1 MAEFLDENF
10 GAQTS
15 PVTIDDLV
23 ATPLLPTAALP
34 ESATRNRAATTA
46 LLSDDPSKAIDNYQ
60 LMMAEAQDGST
71 STLGVI
77 KDGIMKEAGQGD
89 IKGVMSVLSD
99 PSVPLEVKRKAIAGI
114 QNSQFLKDTPT
125 TLFSKSLAAPSK
137 GENREQEDARLSSA
151 DAIKEIYDAREQIQ
165 GLVNAHGASLQSDKP
180 LQTLDEMGE
189 LYLMPF
195 GNNINAGKIAGGV
208 TGPQSVWQ
216 TIKRYALAGST
227 TASLRER
234 LASIPPQN
242 RVEFAQSL
250 LESIKNN
257 SGIIFSNDNQFAQFD
272 KASTIFDEGGYS
284 STQEFLDN
292 ISPLFDVIGLGQVL
306 RGGGKAAKVAT
317 AAERA
322 ASAIPEFGNVTE
334 ATIKEARPTII
345 QGGPRNVQP
354 SDLATVTGRPTA
366 GAYDASIAS
375 LEAEKAGL
383 LGSASGRLENG
394 AVASLREEL
403 KAIPKPPQ
411 VAEVAKAL
419 QAEQGITSKAAKAQ
433 AREIVQDAQLEYN
446 ARTGRINNEITRN
459 SVGADAEQRIAELDK
474 QIALLQKNNTPMFLQ
489 KTQLSDAISRI
500 ELNAVVRVENPAAP
514 ASIVGSANPQ
524 QGRNLFDALYK
535 SQEEEVARGLYG
547 TSKTQAIINET
558 APQLATDSGKVISKI
573 PDVQRNLRQ
582 ELHVPEELVN
592 TLSNIGA
599 NNYTPMEKAQA
610 RARIANDFAAA
621 EGLTINEAMSS
632 FKLDGG
638 RINIGAVY
646 GTADGS
652 FLRAEDA
659 FNQAKVALRGH
670 GILDSEIEILKRQ
683 GLDHVPV
690 PLDAVKGIDGDYLV
704 RINTYHEIDPTDVAN
719 FDRLDVK
726 RNFFDRV
733 RPLVTEHKGS
743 MTRWLFDA
751 ASTLHPQIT
760 GAASVASDQTAR
772 LDKILLE
779 LAGEY
784 SDKYAKFPKERKA
797 KIDEYIREANYN
809 GIKFDRADLTARG
822 FDTAEIDAL
831 NSWRTF
837 WDGHFYLENYD
848 LVRTLNVQGF
858 QLFENQNTKLY
869 AKPIAKNQN
878 VGSLYDPATDTVI
891 THTKAEGDALYN
903 AGGSYAQLRRPTD
916 FNGVTASHMIVRNT
930 PTEYVRKIR
939 DSDLVLNYRDGY
951 YQLSYKAPRF
961 VEQTIRDSSGAA
973 SYVKTIAVAGDTREA
988 TQFADR
994 MASTQGIARSDFN
1007 VRGDA
1012 RALRRDD
1019 DAYWDLQQSS
1029 GRIAQRHRGKLLE
1042 DAAGLNQ
1049 LGDGSHIVNPVD
1061 SAIKSASSIAGRT
1074 VSRPMIEAAKARF
1087 IQQFEELLPPNGIGG
1102 RRYPKSVGEINLK
1115 GAETSSKV
1123 ADART
1128 TYEYIN
1134 YLENGYL
1141 NSADDIFKTGMNAMA
1156 EMLGQYSLKTN
1167 SKILAKAEHGA
1178 LELSEASPTGLAK
1191 RGVFFSYIGSN
1202 FLRQLIVQPHQV
1214 LRTFSYNPAGWLGGS
1229 IQRRLGEWAGDK
1241 MGVTSGS
1248 KFTKFMDESGLLDA
1262 VDKSNLVRGTLKD
1275 AADATNL
1282 LTKSV
1287 QKTGNFVRRIG
1298 FDAGESANLLGHA
1311 AAVYD
1316 RFERKGLNL
1325 ADKAIRD
1332 QAYAEIRA
1340 ISYDMN
1346 FAGDMVYN
1354 QTTPAMIL
1362 QFMQVPHKA
1371 FLQMTNRRIP
1381 APVRARM
1388 VAADI
1393 LMWGGPTALVG
1404 SLMSDDILP
1413 DNPELREAFTYGLES
1428 MLYNNMFRTFFDEEG
1443 ERTSVDFSALQ
1454 PFDTKGWQKFFEA
1467 MYSGGFTQMISNS
1480 PAGQLF
1486 LKEGGRTQ
1494 NAIRA
1499 MGRYFG
1505 VVEDYEDSPETFLS
1519 VMDEVAKISSLY
1531 SNAIKGKL
1539 MLDAQKKVDQYGA
1552 TIDKSTSR
1560 VEGWAQMLG
1569 FGTADSRDFYE
1580 SSINMSK
1587 DVKAHKDEVLTVYK
1601 DIKRYY
1607 YEKLQ
1612 VENTDPEF
1620 IQKVT
1625 GRVMKVFEN
1634 DPVALAIIAGQL
1646 QSDLQGP
1653 DAALMK
1659 LFMTRSGI
1667 PTIGNLKDQV
1677 RQMPVDD
1684 ETKKLMMQRIDDVAQ
1699 IRQSNDERK

>member
-15 PVTIDDLV
+15 PVNLDDLV

-34 ESATRNRAATTA
+34 QSATRSRAATAA
-46 LLSDDPSKAIDNYQ
+46 LLSDPKKAIDNYQ
-60 LMMAEAQDGST
+60 LMMAEAGDGS
-71 STLGVI
+71 SATLGVI
-77 KDGIMKEAGQGD
+77 KDGVMKEAGQGD

-99 PSVPLEVKRKAIAGI
+99 PSVPLEIKQKAIDGVK
-114 QNSQFLKDTPT
+114 NSQFLKDTPT
-125 TLFSKSLAAPSK
+125 ALFSKSLAAPSQ

-165 GLVNAHGASLQSDKP
+165 GLVNAHGASLQNESTM
-180 LQTLDEMGE
+180 QTIDEMGE

-234 LASIPPQN
+234 LASIPPSQ

-250 LESIKNN
+250 LESIKTN

-292 ISPLFDVIGLGQVL
+292 VSPLFDVIGLGQVL
-306 RGGGKAAKVAT
+306 RGGSKAAKVAGV
-317 AAERA
+317 AERA
-322 ASAIPEFGNVTE
+322 AIRPEISGITE
-334 ATIKEARPTII
+334 ATIKEPRSTINM
-345 QGGPRNVQP
+345 GGPSNVRP
-354 SDLATVTGRPTA
+354 EDLATVTGRPTA

-375 LEAEKAGL
+375 LEAEKASL

-433 AREIVQDAQLEYN
+433 AREIVADAQLEYN
-446 ARTGRINNEITRN
+446 SRTGRINNEITRN
-459 SVGADAEQRIAELDK
+459 SIGADAEQRIAELDK
-474 QIALLQKNNTPMFLQ
+474 QIALLQKNNTPVFLQ

-500 ELNAVVRVENPAAP
+500 ELNSIVRAEHPAAP
-514 ASIVGSANPQ
+514 AYVVGSANPQ

-547 TSKTQAIINET
+547 TTKTQAIINET
-558 APQLATDSGKVISKI
+558 APQVATESGKVTTKI

-582 ELHVPEELVN
+582 ELHVPEELIG

-599 NNYTPMEKAQA
+599 NNYTPLEKAQA
-610 RARIANDFAAA
+610 KARVANNFAAA
-621 EGLTINEAMSS
+621 EGLTINESMSS

-690 PLDAVKGIDGDYLV
+690 SLDEVRGIDGDYLV
-704 RINTYHEIDPTDVAN
+704 RVNTFHDIDPTDVVN

-726 RNFFDRV
+726 RNVFDRIG
-733 RPLVTEHKGS
+733 RLVGEHSGS
-743 MTRWLFDA
+743 LTRWLFDA

-779 LAGEY
+779 LAGDY
-784 SDKYAKFPKERKA
+784 SDKYAKLPKERKA
-797 KIDEYIREANYN
+797 KIDEYIREANYK

-822 FDTAEIDAL
+822 FDSAEIDAL

-848 LVRTLNVQGF
+848 LVRTLNSQGF

-878 VGSLYDPATDTVI
+878 VGNLYDPATDSVI

-903 AGGSYAQLRRPTD
+903 AGGSYAALRRPTD

-939 DSDLVLNYRDGY
+939 DSDQVLNYRDGY

-961 VEQTIRDSSGAA
+961 VDQTIRDSSGAV

-1019 DAYWDLQQSS
+1019 DAYWDLQQAS

-1061 SAIKSASSIAGRT
+1061 SAIRAASSIAGRT

-1087 IQQFEELLPPNGIGG
+1087 LQQFEELLPPNGIGG
-1102 RRYPKSVGEINLK
+1102 RRYPRNVGEISLK
-1115 GAETSSKV
+1115 GAETSSRV

-1134 YLENGYL
+1134 YLENGYI
-1141 NSADDIFKTGMNAMA
+1141 NSADEVFKAGMNAMA
-1156 EMLGQYSLKTN
+1156 EMLGKYSLKTD
-1167 SKILAKAEHGA
+1167 SSMLSKAEKVA
-1178 LELSEASPTGLAK
+1178 LGISEGSPTSIAK

-1214 LRTFSYNPAGWLGGS
+1214 LRTFSYNPTGWLQGS
-1229 IQRRLGEWAGDK
+1229 IQKRLGEWAADK
-1241 MGVTSGS
+1241 MGIGSGS
-1248 KFTKFMDESGLLDA
+1248 KFTKFVDESGLLDA

-1275 AADATNL
+1275 AADATNV
-1282 LTKSV
+1282 LTKGV

-1298 FDAGESANLLGHA
+1298 FDTGESANLLGHA

-1316 RFERKGLNL
+1316 RYERKGLNL
-1325 ADKAIRD
+1325 LDKSVRD
-1332 QAYAEIRA
+1332 QAYSEIRA

-1354 QTTPAMIL
+1354 QTTPAMVL

-1381 APVRARM
+1381 AAVRARM

-1393 LMWGGPTALVG
+1393 VMWGGPTALIA
-1404 SLMSDDILP
+1404 STMTEDILP
-1413 DNPELREAFTYGLES
+1413 DNPELREAFTFGLES
-1428 MLYNNMFRTFFDEEG
+1428 MLYNHMFRTFFDEEG
-1443 ERTSVDFSALQ
+1443 EHTNIDFSSLQ
-1454 PFDTKGWQKFFEA
+1454 PFDTKGWQKFFTA
-1467 MYSGGFTQMISNS
+1467 MMSGGFTQMLTNS

-1486 LKEGGRTQ
+1486 AKEGGRTQ
-1494 NAIRA
+1494 NAIA
-1499 MGRYFG
+1499 SMGRYFG
-1505 VVEDYEDSPETFLS
+1505 IVDDYDDAPETFLG

-1531 SNAIKGKL
+1531 SNAVKGKI

-1560 VEGWAQMLG
+1560 VEAWAQMLG

-1580 SSINMSK
+1580 ASINMSK
-1587 DVKAHKDEVLTVYK
+1587 DVKAHKDETLKVYN
-1601 DIKRYY
+1601 DVKRYY

-1612 VENTDPEF
+1612 VENTDPIF

-1625 GRVMKVFEN
+1625 GRIMKVFEN

-1646 QSDLQGP
+1646 QADLQGP

-1667 PTIGNLKDQV
+1667 PTIAGLKAQV
-1677 RQMPVDD
+1677 QQMPIDE

-1699 IRQSNDERK
+1699 IRQSNEDRKK